1 MVKKRQEIEFITS
14 YIFFLLLTERGEIK
28 ELVFADIGVF
38 ALQIEDLR
46 DLTSFTHSTTSMW
59 FFSVVARISSIY
71 HLSWPLENVK
81 IKISERNRIKFLI
94 SSRKNILNLW
104 RHFLH
109 RLMTHLK
116 VRSNGLIVAGINVV
130 NPSILYLNKCDEFAQ
145 RHSIGVFVYETWIWY
160 QLNLNI

>member
-1 MVKKRQEIEFITS
+1 MDLQISHEPLIKTMVKKRQEIEFITS
-14 YIFFLLLTERGEIK
+14 YIFFLLLTELGEIK

-81 IKISERNRIKFLI
+81 IKISERNKIKFLI
-94 SSRKNILNLW
+94 SSRKNILNL
-104 RHFLH
+104 
-109 RLMTHLK
+109 
-116 VRSNGLIVAGINVV
+116 
-130 NPSILYLNKCDEFAQ
+130 
-145 RHSIGVFVYETWIWY
+145 
-160 QLNLNI
+160 